1 LGKIKIEN
9 GILQV
14 AEFLNRNLRNMNK
27 KTDKIRPNKIKNK
40 LKNYSWLVWT
50 IPFFFIVSYYSGI
63 KSGLMISGLLIC
75 GVLLG
80 AIIPVIIGS
89 IFKKYNLKIIYGE
102 IAIFIISTLLLYSF
116 IPNKKL
122 LLFMFPFAV
131 PTLIVGILDLR
142 RF

>member
-1 LGKIKIEN
+1 
-9 GILQV
+9 
-14 AEFLNRNLRNMNK
+14 MNK
-27 KTDKIRPNKIKNK
+27 KRNETKLDKIQNK
-40 LKNYSWLVWT
+40 LKNYSWFVWT
-50 IPFFFIVSYYSGI
+50 IPFFLIVSYYSGI
-63 KSGLMISGLLIC
+63 KSGLIISGLLIS

-80 AIIPVIIGS
+80 AIIPVIIGA

-102 IAIFIISTLLLYSF
+102 ITIFIISTLLIYSF

-122 LLFMFPFAV
+122 LLFMFPFAI